1 MSFEALAPPAPGE
14 VTAIVPGP
22 DDDAAAALS
31 PVLAAAAAAGR
42 AHRVVPAAVV
52 GARDLTTAINL
63 RVAGTVP
70 TGPARE
76 AWLRPLPELVARLER
91 PWRELGH
98 AERYLAGVAR
108 ARLAA
113 VDLIVLEL
121 PAGRL
126 PGPRVVQLIRD
137 LSGEGTGVLWLERR
151 LHLVAEFAIP
161 VWLLDAGVLVGPLEA
176 ATLARD
182 ERARRLALGGRL
194 APR

>member
-1 MSFEALAPPAPGE
+1 MSFEALTPPAPGE

-22 DDDAAAALS
+22 DDGAAAALS
-31 PVLAAAAAAGR
+31 PVLAAAAAGGR
-42 AHRVVPAAVV
+42 AYRVVPAAVV
-52 GARDLTTAINL
+52 GARDLSTAANL
-63 RVAGTVP
+63 RLAGALP
-70 TGPARE
+70 AGPARE

-91 PWRELGH
+91 PWHELGH

-113 VDLIVLEL
+113 VDLVVLEL

-137 LSGEGTGVLWLERR
+137 LTGEGTGVLWLDRR
-151 LHLVAEFAIP
+151 LRLVADFAIP
-161 VWLLDAGVLVGPLEA
+161 VWLLDAGVLVGPLEP

-194 APR
+194 GAR